1 MKRLAVVGL
10 VLVLAF
16 ACLTVPGLSQRGPMK
31 AGSGVKAPQ
40 GWYDISV
47 PLKQGMVYYPT
58 DPVPPKIYR
67 YSDRALGAPVTM
79 SMLEI
84 ISHTGTHIDAPLH
97 FIADGSTISDMPLDA
112 TIGPARVIEIK
123 DPAKIRVAEL
133 EKHNIRKG
141 ERLLF
146 KTRNSPVVYE
156 SPKFVEDYV
165 YLDGDAAD
173 YLAEKR
179 IILFGLD
186 NITVGHAKDGDNVG
200 HVHRTLLGA
209 GVYILEDLALEK
221 VPPGNYELLCLPLLM
236 YNGDAGPSRAILR
249 PLK

>member
-1 MKRLAVVGL
+1 MAAK
-10 VLVLAF
+10 
-16 ACLTVPGLSQRGPMK
+16 VPK
-31 AGSGVKAPQ
+31 

-47 PLKQGMVYYPT
+47 PLKQGMNYLSI

-67 YSDRALGAPVTM
+67 FSDVELGAKVTM

-97 FIADGSTISDMPLDA
+97 FIPGGSTVSDMPLDA

-123 DPAKIRVAEL
+123 DREKIKAQEL
-133 EKHNIRKG
+133 KKHNIKKG
-141 ERLLF
+141 ERILC
-146 KTRNSPVVYE
+146 KTRNSPKVYE
-156 SPKFVEDYV
+156 SPKVVDDYV
-165 YLDGDAAD
+165 YLDGDAAE

-186 NITVGHAKDGDNVG
+186 CITIGYIKEEENVIKT
-200 HVHRTLLGA
+200 HQTLLSA
-209 GVYILEDLALEK
+209 GIYILENCALAN
-221 VPPGNYELLCLPLLM
+221 VPPGEYELLCLPLLM
-236 YNGDAGPSRAILR
+236 YHGDAGPCRAILR